1 MRGFPLLINR
11 TPASE
16 QKSKSLLVMGIKGAH
31 LPSDI
36 ANAGPIHQ
44 AQNGAIELSQE
55 TGNWAGAGLAGVF
68 SQRDIPAMMQNPP
81 C

>member
-1 MRGFPLLINR
+1 
-11 TPASE
+11 
-16 QKSKSLLVMGIKGAH
+16 MGVKGAH

-36 ANAGPIHQ
+36 ANAGPIHR

-68 SQRDIPAMMQNPP
+68 SQRDIPAMMQNPRD
-81 C
+81 